1 MSAHAQLT
9 VSFSDSGSGNEKS
22 SCCAALHCLR
32 GAVQPACLTLVYL
45 WFDYKVKAQQA
56 SRNEVSE
63 SVQLSGVAAVGG
75 RSQGEAAKHGLH
87 ADG

>member
-1 MSAHAQLT
+1 M
-9 VSFSDSGSGNEKS
+9 
-22 SCCAALHCLR
+22 
-32 GAVQPACLTLVYL
+32 
-45 WFDYKVKAQQA
+45 FDYKAQQA
-56 SRNEVSE
+56 NKNEVSE